1 MMQNHVGWDEIAL
14 RLLLAVIGAALIGI
28 DREEKG
34 RAAGLRTTIL
44 VCLAAA
50 ISMIQVNLLLPLT
63 GKASDSYI
71 VMDLMRLPL
80 GILTGVGFIGAG
92 SILRRDNVVMGVTTA
107 ATLWFV
113 TVMGLC
119 FGGGQLCLGLA
130 ALAIALVVL
139 WLLKPIEK
147 SWKQDRHATLMVEV
161 DRDGPTV
168 REITD
173 AATAAGYKVSSVA
186 VKYETGSVIREMKC
200 EVKWRARAREFLP
213 PPFVAEMANRKGTLR
228 VDWQPAFQ

>member
-1 MMQNHVGWDEIAL
+1 MMQNHVGWNEIAL
-14 RLLLAVIGAALIGI
+14 RLLLTVAGAALIGI
-28 DREEKG
+28 NRGEKG

-44 VCLAAA
+44 VCLAASV
-50 ISMIQVNLLLPLT
+50 SMIQVNLLLPLT

-92 SILRRDNVVMGVTTA
+92 SILRRDNVVLGVTTA

-119 FGGGQLCLGLA
+119 FGGGQLRLGLA

-139 WLLKPIEK
+139 WLLKPIEE
-147 SWKQDRHATLMVEV
+147 SWKQERHATLTVEV
-161 DRDGPTV
+161 DTDGPTE

-173 AATAAGYKVSSVA
+173 AAMAAGYKVFSVA
-186 VKYETGSVIREMKC
+186 VKYETGSMIRELKC
-200 EVKWRARAREFLP
+200 EVKWKGRASEFLP
-213 PPFVAEMANRKGTLR
+213 PPFVAEMAERKGAR
-228 VDWQPAFQ
+228 KVDWQPAFQ